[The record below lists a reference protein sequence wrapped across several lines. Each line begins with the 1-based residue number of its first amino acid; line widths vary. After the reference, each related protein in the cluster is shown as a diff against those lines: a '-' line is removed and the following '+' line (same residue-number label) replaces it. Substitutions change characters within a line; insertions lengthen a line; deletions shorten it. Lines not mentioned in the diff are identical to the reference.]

1 MFWKVP
7 EASAHD
13 SDTKSLRKPRTY
25 ASSREFWKLLENA
38 GTWAGAAGVDQKL
51 LEYMSQPTRQQHS
64 NSCLSGRLAY
74 EGAGLS
80 LRLRKLCTA
89 WSRGLGKG
97 SGMFKKLA
105 VQDPEP
111 REA

>member
-13 SDTKSLRKPRTY
+13 SDPKGSRKPRTY
-25 ASSREFWKLLENA
+25 ASIRGVWKLLEC
-38 GTWAGAAGVDQKL
+38 V
-51 LEYMSQPTRQQHS
+51 SQPTRQQHS
-64 NSCLSGRLAY
+64 NSCLSGQLAY

-80 LRLRKLCTA
+80 FRLRKLGTA